1 MLTDLG
7 LVAFGLA
14 FDELFQSEHFHQGLY
29 PYHLGMQFAYG
40 NVFGDGSGEKL
51 DVLGHGA
58 DALAQAPVVYF
69 GDVMLADEDM
79 SSLNGVDM
87 LQQ

>member
-1 MLTDLG
+1 
-7 LVAFGLA
+7 
-14 FDELFQSEHFHQGLY
+14 
-29 PYHLGMQFAYG
+29 MQFAHG
-40 NVFGDGSGEKL
+40 NVFGDGAGEKF

-69 GDVMLADEDM
+69 GDVMFADADM